1 MRLPHKP
8 VVVGITAAVLITA
21 FSGTAQAR
29 SIRES
34 SGYTGVHTHFT
45 WAGPSV
51 GAVAWTTSA
60 DFVSWTTC
68 RSSTAGITVD
78 GAWNSASLHN
88 GAELDIQYSVERSDG
103 RHFQLGNVLQIT
115 KAEPWPGHPAFGGQ
129 FRVTVHTPSGLY
141 LKSGTVMSWIVNGGV
156 PWGVGT
162 NSVNFAQSTRSC

>member
-21 FSGTAQAR
+21 FSGTAQTR
-29 SIRES
+29 SIRKS

-51 GAVAWTTSA
+51 GAMAWTTSA

-115 KAEPWPGHPAFGGQ
+115 KAEPWP
-129 FRVTVHTPSGLY
+129 VTPPSGASSASRCTHRWPLPEVRHGNE
-141 LKSGTVMSWIVNGGV
+141 LDRQRRRTVG
-156 PWGVGT
+156 
-162 NSVNFAQSTRSC
+162 R